1 MRVVAGGQTGVD
13 RGALE
18 AALELGVPCGGW
30 CPAGRR
36 AEDGSIPATFPVVEL
51 PGAGYPE
58 RTCKNVLDSDG
69 TLIIFCGQLTGGS
82 LLTVKLAQDHSKPLL
97 LLDAERLTNAAA
109 ASEVVDFVRTRHI
122 DTLNVAGPR
131 ASDWPAGEAWARE
144 VMHCALTCLHGAGVR
159 S

>member
-18 AALELGVPCGGW
+18 AALELDVPCGGW

-36 AEDGSIPATFPVVEL
+36 AEDGPIPATFPVVEL
-51 PGAGYPE
+51 PGAGYAE

-82 LLTVKLAQDHSKPLL
+82 LLTAKLAQDHGKPLL

-144 VMHCALTCLHGAGVR
+144 VMHRALTRLHDAGVR